1 MREIPFAPPAKTLA
15 MKRILGN
22 SPLSVVRIA
31 VIALLVGCGL
41 LWWTGGVAQGIYA
54 DYQISTVLITKSMPA
69 SAANAKPAKSCLPT
83 AKSLSA
89 TTAKLSKKSFSSS
102 VWLPATA
109 TSLAT
114 VAADGG
120 RPDGITLNL
129 ALEKTAN
136 RTLFAAFFAFLG
148 LGCLWLSAYSL
159 FCTLPRLRH
168 LLDGINHSGAYP
180 WKLVEI
186 EAKTSGGKAAS
197 YRADIG
203 GKPRRIILN
212 SSRCLPFSMPSGNG
226 KTIRILAFAPRHG
239 GAPVPFDIELQT
251 VEGLTDDE
259 RKMLV
264 IQIAE
269 AAYAA

>member
-54 DYQISTVLITKSMPA
+54 DYQIGRAYHQIDAGIGGKCQTRKIVFTDCEITIRHNGQTIEKEFFFFGLAPGHGY
-69 SAANAKPAKSCLPT
+69 
-83 AKSLSA
+83 
-89 TTAKLSKKSFSSS
+89 
-102 VWLPATA
+102 
-109 TSLAT
+109 SLAT